1 MNRKEI
7 TGTFDAALVM
17 APSIIVK
24 RTELA
29 GLWVDSALAMP
40 PSIRKGEISGT
51 LGDSALAMTPSINAK
66 RTEINWTL
74 GDSAL
79 LLSMRKDRNL
89 QHTGYSWFLSGRS
102 PMDRC
107 AVRRSEK

>member
-1 MNRKEI
+1 MKEI
-7 TGTFDAALVM
+7 SCTFEAALVM

-66 RTEINWTL
+66 RTENCSIP
-74 GDSAL
+74 GI
-79 LLSMRKDRNL
+79 
-89 QHTGYSWFLSGRS
+89 QHPIASDIL
-102 PMDRC
+102 
-107 AVRRSEK
+107 VKI

>member
-7 TGTFDAALVM
+7 SGTFDAALVM

-29 GLWVDSALAMP
+29 ELWVDSALAMP

-66 RTEINWTL
+66 RTEISGTL
-74 GDSAL
+74 GDFAL
-79 LLSMRKDRNL
+79 AMTPSINEAYRVFSILLRLISL
-89 QHTGYSWFLSGRS
+89 
-102 PMDRC
+102 
-107 AVRRSEK
+107 

>member
-51 LGDSALAMTPSINAK
+51 LGDSALAMTSVFFK
-66 RTEINWTL
+66 DSEIL
-74 GDSAL
+74 EFFRPLRG
-79 LLSMRKDRNL
+79 RKFLKNILEFFAASRRN
-89 QHTGYSWFLSGRS
+89 S
-102 PMDRC
+102 
-107 AVRRSEK
+107 